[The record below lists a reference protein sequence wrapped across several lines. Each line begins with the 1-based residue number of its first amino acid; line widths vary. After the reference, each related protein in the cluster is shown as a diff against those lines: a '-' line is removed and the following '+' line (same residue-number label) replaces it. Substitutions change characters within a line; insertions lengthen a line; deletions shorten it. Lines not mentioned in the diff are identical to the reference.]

1 METFKNDLQLD
12 NLELP
17 EIENIKEYIFKL
29 LNIDI
34 DSLGN
39 IVDIKFEKLDIQ
51 RQDLIVDQYF
61 QSEREELSTDRTI
74 QIMNSI
80 VMNSGLSLFN
90 TLIAHFV
97 SLNNNIEFDKV
108 IKILKRESEEPEG
121 FIGYIIEAKEMLT
134 ACIER
139 YKLHSSIFNLQKK
152 TQILNPLRREFN
164 DYNVIDCERY
174 LNALSYLNGISEKAP
189 IGNIAESIVRSLAY
203 KMPITFVVIQCPT
216 KQEFTDKHNRRRL
229 YISSEISN
237 DDFQWLNNIYNF
249 QEYLKS
255 LNLNLQTL
263 IIIPDNNS
271 YLDFYPSCGYVPDE
285 DIELS
290 TQNLKRYMIN
300 LNSVAAE
307 YEIGIT
313 STDTIMT
320 GTNYHTIKDCIVQDT
335 LPNLSQYET
344 LRQLPNPTEKN
355 KYVPESRFEELVA
368 HNMQRWGSDR
378 KLACYQAAQQLG
390 DLFGF
395 SELYNGF
402 EDVIFLTRFRVISRE
417 FLGQGLTSNKRR
429 KIIFTQFN

>member
-51 RQDLIVDQYF
+51 RQDLIVDQYL

-90 TLIAHFV
+90 TLITHFV

-108 IKILKRESEEPEG
+108 VKQLKRESEEPEG

-174 LNALSYLNGISEKAP
+174 LNALSYLNGTSEKAP
-189 IGNIAESIVRSLAY
+189 IGNIAESIARSLAY

-249 QEYLKS
+249 QE
-255 LNLNLQTL
+255 
-263 IIIPDNNS
+263 
-271 YLDFYPSCGYVPDE
+271 
-285 DIELS
+285 
-290 TQNLKRYMIN
+290 
-300 LNSVAAE
+300 
-307 YEIGIT
+307 IG
-313 STDTIMT
+313 
-320 GTNYHTIKDCIVQDT
+320 
-335 LPNLSQYET
+335 
-344 LRQLPNPTEKN
+344 
-355 KYVPESRFEELVA
+355 
-368 HNMQRWGSDR
+368 
-378 KLACYQAAQQLG
+378 
-390 DLFGF
+390 
-395 SELYNGF
+395 
-402 EDVIFLTRFRVISRE
+402 
-417 FLGQGLTSNKRR
+417 
-429 KIIFTQFN
+429 